1 MINKNVDYKDITS
14 QKLSKFNLKKNYP
27 MKNVTSFHI
36 GGSADF
42 FVRPT
47 SVNEI
52 LEILKIAK
60 DYSYP
65 VFVMGNGS
73 NLLVSDKGIRAIVI
87 QLTDNFK
94 KLTKIDDYTVE
105 VDAGM
110 SMTSLSKY
118 FLENSLEGFEFACGI
133 PGTLGGAVTMNAG
146 AYDSMMSNVVTEV
159 IALDKDMNLK
169 KITNENM

>member
-1 MINKNVDYKDITS
+1 MINKNVDYKDIIS

-65 VFVMGNGS
+65 VFVMWNGS
-73 NLLVSDKGIRAIVI
+73 NLLVSD
-87 QLTDNFK
+87 
-94 KLTKIDDYTVE
+94 
-105 VDAGM
+105 
-110 SMTSLSKY
+110 
-118 FLENSLEGFEFACGI
+118 
-133 PGTLGGAVTMNAG
+133 
-146 AYDSMMSNVVTEV
+146 
-159 IALDKDMNLK
+159 
-169 KITNENM
+169 